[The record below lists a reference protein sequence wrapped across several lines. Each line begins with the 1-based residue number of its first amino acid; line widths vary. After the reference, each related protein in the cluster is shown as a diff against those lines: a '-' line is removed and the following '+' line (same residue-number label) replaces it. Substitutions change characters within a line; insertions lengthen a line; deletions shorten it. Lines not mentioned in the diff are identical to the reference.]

1 MNELEIFTI
10 TKEAILTL
18 LKVVS
23 PIIGIALA
31 VGLIIGI
38 FQALTQI
45 QEMTLAFVPKIICVF
60 VALILLFPF
69 MFGQM
74 QNLSESLFARIAAG
88 G

>member
-1 MNELEIFTI
+1 MSELEIFNI
-10 TKEAILTL
+10 VRDGILTL

-23 PIIGIALA
+23 PIICVALA
-31 VGLIIGI
+31 VGLVIGI

-60 VALILLFPF
+60 LALVLLFPF

-74 QNLSESLFARIAAG
+74 QMLSETLFAKIAAG

>member
-10 TKEAILTL
+10 TKEAIITL
-18 LKVVS
+18 LKVVT
-23 PIIGIALA
+23 PIIGVALG

-60 VALILLFPF
+60 LALILLFPF
-69 MFGQM
+69 MFNQM
-74 QNLSESLFARIAAG
+74 QTLSETLFARIASG

>member
-31 VGLIIGI
+31 VGLVIGI

>member
-1 MNELEIFTI
+1 MSELEIFTI
-10 TKEAILTL
+10 TKDAILTL

-60 VALILLFPF
+60 LALVLLFPF
-69 MFGQM
+69 MFNQM
-74 QNLSESLFARIAAG
+74 QVLSESLFAKIASG

>member
-1 MNELEIFTI
+1 MSEAEIFEI
-10 TKEAILTL
+10 TRDGIFTL
-18 LKVVS
+18 LKVVT

-60 VALILLFPF
+60 LALVLLFPF

-74 QNLSESLFARIAAG
+74 QTLSESLFAKIAG